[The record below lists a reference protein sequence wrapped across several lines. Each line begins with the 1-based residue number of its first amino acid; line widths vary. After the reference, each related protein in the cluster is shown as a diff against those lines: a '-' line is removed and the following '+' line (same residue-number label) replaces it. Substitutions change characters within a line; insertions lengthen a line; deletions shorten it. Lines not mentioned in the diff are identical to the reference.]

1 MTIKEAQEKI
11 DSWISEYGIRYFNE
25 LTNLAVL
32 MEEVGEVAKI
42 LARSHGEQSVKVSD
56 EIYHLDDELADILF
70 VLICIAN
77 QSGIDLTDAL
87 ERNIRKKTNRDG
99 RRHLKNAKLK
109 DKYTQKKF

>member
-11 DSWISEYGIRYFNE
+11 DKWISAYGIRYFDE

-42 LARSHGEQSVKVSD
+42 LARSHGEQSAKISD
-56 EIYHLDDELADILF
+56 ETYHLDDELADILF

-87 ERNIRKKTNRDG
+87 ERNIKKKTIRDAT
-99 RRHLKNAKLK
+99 RHLKNAKLK
-109 DKYTQKKF
+109 G